1 MYNPSKWY
9 QILVLPHG
17 LSGLTEGAIS
27 AEMRLEK
34 KLKEQKKFHS
44 TKCKTLGMWFIYDLI
59 LKMIMC
65 SESNLEDYLLYITVV
80 KKSFFSCILALWEN
94 GWFLAL
100 IS

>member
-1 MYNPSKWY
+1 M
-9 QILVLPHG
+9 VLAHG
-17 LSGLTEGAIS
+17 LTGLTEGAIS
-27 AEMRLEK
+27 VGMRLER
-34 KLKEQKKFHS
+34 KLEEQKNS
-44 TKCKTLGMWFIYDLI
+44 IQQNARRLGMWFIYDLI
-59 LKMIMC
+59 LNMIMC